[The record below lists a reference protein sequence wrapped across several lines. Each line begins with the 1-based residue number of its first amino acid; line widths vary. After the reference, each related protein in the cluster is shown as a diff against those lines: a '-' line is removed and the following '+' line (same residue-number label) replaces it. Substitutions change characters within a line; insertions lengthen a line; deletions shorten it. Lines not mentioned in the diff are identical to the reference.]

1 MVSEKP
7 AKTVKPLN
15 KREKNVIFTIKPN
28 SNWIQLF
35 FTLAKCVSILCC
47 LTIFHDGIFAH
58 FQYHVS
64 RIFFVY
70 LFNVSNRRRVKNRKS
85 FFYRL
90 IVLLILSTTISS
102 NDGEHVQIHKYNRF
116 PPRFACCSILF
127 SVKNGNLF
135 TGVLFQWKL
144 KVV

>member
-15 KREKNVIFTIKPN
+15 KREKNVISTLKPN

-85 FFYRL
+85 FFIAWLFYWYFQQRYRRTTASMYRYTNT
-90 IVLLILSTTISS
+90 IDFLLDLL
-102 NDGEHVQIHKYNRF
+102 VVRF
-116 PPRFACCSILF
+116 CFLLKTGIYLPVCSF
-127 SVKNGNLF
+127 NGN
-135 TGVLFQWKL
+135 WR
-144 KVV
+144 